1 MSAPTNNNTIYRRS
15 HALKSTSLWYA
26 ALSDLFPTAAGFTV
40 DLEAGI
46 MSPMRESYNRI
57 TVTFRK
63 PAHEAATEA
72 EAEAKNVAGRD
83 GSGSGSGSET
93 LIIFTLISGAL
104 RRPRAHPGH
113 HVLIL
118 RDFLAAVHHHGH
130 DHYYR
135 HHHHPPQLLS
145 SSAGPIVGAVML
157 PRLPVTIQF
166 YRWDWGHGGWVLPVG
181 QAFDELVDRRG
192 ILGVLVGMKGLVLS
206 SGGFGLGRGVN
217 WVDDEEEVVEDFL
230 VVRV

>member
-1 MSAPTNNNTIYRRS
+1 MSAPTNNTIYRRS
-15 HALKSTSLWYA
+15 HALESTSLWYA

-46 MSPMRESYNRI
+46 ISPMRESYNRI
-57 TVTFRK
+57 TVTF
-63 PAHEAATEA
+63 P
-72 EAEAKNVAGRD
+72 GRD
-83 GSGSGSGSET
+83 GSGSGSGSGT
-93 LIIFTLISGAL
+93 LIIFTLISGVL
-104 RRPRAHPGH
+104 RRPRTHPGH
-113 HVLIL
+113 HVLVL

-217 WVDDEEEVVEDFL
+217 WVDDEEEVEEDSL